1 MITGGVR
8 RHRLV
13 KMLLLALL
21 LGPFIGFQSASA
33 ASTLSLSVLSPSV
46 VITEDETTTFT
57 PVRGVATPDVTANV
71 TAGVFGASTI
81 TVDSVSGIT
90 VGMYVSG
97 LNIPAGAG
105 VREIN
110 GKIISLGTYD
120 SFFANPAYTTGAVTG
135 SAYFSS
141 ASSTAILPVTWTYS
155 LDPTFPSSGFTFH
168 PTTGTI
174 TPDGAQ
180 HYAPATDYQISAV
193 ATDAIGNPSS
203 PVSQTFTLTVNKGVV
218 SLVNDATFQ
227 AYTDALN
234 ANFLTAQTAVKSAQR
249 LINALPGSKSA
260 SAREAQVQQTA
271 TQDLIN
277 AQATA
282 LVKIADDDIQNTL
295 GQDPVSISSS
305 QPDIDAAQALV
316 SVLPNDPLTDG
327 VLASDEQ
334 LKLNSDLQ
342 FRLDA
347 DQDAINAAAS
357 EAVFTAYGD
366 RTEANIGPA
375 QDIVTALPST
385 GSSAAIKTQLQ
396 GYLDT
401 IQQPFDIAATA
412 AVVRTETDV
421 QSASSATSPAYFISA
436 NNHIVIAQALVD
448 ALPKGAKH
456 TSLNS
461 RISAVKALITAT
473 TEVLK
478 TETDTASAQT
488 ANTPAGFI
496 TAQSDLDKAQP
507 DVNHLPGSGLADP
520 LGLTKADLSQRL
532 NAQQTVIIAA
542 ANDFVVVAENLLISA
557 STNAQFKVV
566 QAKVLDPQL
575 LVKALPTLPINSDYP
590 YGPQDS
596 LKRRLDLVQTAINN
610 QASVEVA
617 TAVSSTLQ
625 ADVNT
630 ASDLVN
636 VLPDGL
642 LKSGLLSQLS
652 RIQTSSYG
660 AATLAVFTAVTSNL
674 QADYDSANALVI
686 LLPANS
692 STRQSLQTR
701 LVAVKKIIDATNA
714 VVLTEAE
721 TASQPINTWLSENL
735 LLAQTHYETA
745 TSLVT
750 QLPNSG
756 TTGTIRENLA
766 QRLTITKAVL
776 DAASKVAQTETDTV
790 NDLSQSGLV
799 TVRSDYSAATNLVN
813 SATVQANQNKVPLET
828 RLSAIND
835 IISATALVIRAETST
850 AQSDYNAAQ
859 INVSVLPTGIPAYSL
874 LARLALLQA
883 ETDTV
888 NDLSA
893 AGLTTL
899 VTDYNTA
906 KDLVDLHLV
915 PNSTTQLGLQAR
927 VVAVKKIIDATSAVL
942 LSESETTAT
951 TLPDQLLLS
960 QTHYNSATSLVA
972 QLPSTGTWASVRQ
985 GLTSR
990 LTVTKAVIDAA
1001 AKVALTESDTV
1012 NDLSQSGLVT
1022 VKSDFSAA
1030 TDLVN
1035 NSLISTNPNKAPLQ
1049 ARLVILSNI
1058 ISAATLA
1065 IHAETTTVD
1074 ATLPTD
1080 IATALRK
1087 KSAAVLGLSIAHDY
1101 VNNNSMGGVASI
1113 LQSRLAVD
1121 DNLVSAL
1128 IKVTI
1133 AESATVDAT
1142 LPGGVVDIQAY
1153 TDASTG
1159 VKSLPVGT
1167 PKNNLAGRLA
1177 TVFAVNNAT
1186 TKVLLSETRPDSI
1199 ASAVTAQNLVA
1210 ALSELPAESIGT
1222 SRANLQS
1229 RLDSV
1234 EAPFILEAMSAV
1246 GTAETATSQAVT
1258 QQNFIDAQSNVNRA
1272 QLLTELLP
1280 TSMPGLARAVL
1291 QARLTLLKIERGVI
1305 DAAAAPDFNLS
1316 NDLSGAVGGE
1326 IDPTPATVSSLPE
1339 GDVKN
1344 VLTTRL
1350 SDAQTN
1356 NAAVGKVVILESA
1369 EGGTPSLEVIQTA
1382 KIENID
1388 PLPNGVTKD
1397 YLEARL
1403 AVLQAQADAKV
1414 AAPPSGSRFDLNIL
1428 QSDINNAISSY
1439 ISALPAGASRDT
1451 LTLRLTGT
1459 GSPQSVVN
1467 SVAITAVE
1475 NIETGGGQPDS
1486 DTSDLVTSLQLTDV
1500 KKSLIAR
1507 LAVLQVEQDIAKST
1521 FGSSQSGS
1529 VAQAASI
1536 SNARSDFVTAQA
1548 AVNLSPETGTS
1559 GVTRAMLQI
1568 RLDFVDAVIIATAA
1582 VVTAESVRTQGNYD
1596 AALAIVNARLSS
1608 APKNALLA
1616 RLATVKAA
1624 IDAQLI
1630 AQTYMPPQVTPPGP
1644 SSDTAA
1650 AAAEKAAAEKAAAEK
1665 AAAEKAAAE
1674 KAAAEKAALEK
1685 DAADKAAADKAAADK
1700 AAAEKAAAEK
1710 AAAEKAAADKAA
1722 LEKDA
1727 ADKATLEKD
1736 AADKAAA
1743 DKAAADKAAAEKV
1756 AAAKK
1761 AAAKK
1766 AAAIKVA
1773 VKKAAAEKAAMELA
1787 AKKAAAKKAAAKK
1800 AAADKA
1806 KLPIPGVTA
1815 QPTASPT
1822 PSSTTKPKAT
1832 PSATVASQ
1840 TITCVKGK
1848 TVTKVSGTR
1857 PVCPS
1862 GFKKK

>member
-1 MITGGVR
+1 
-8 RHRLV
+8 
-13 KMLLLALL
+13 
-21 LGPFIGFQSASA
+21 
-33 ASTLSLSVLSPSV
+33 
-46 VITEDETTTFT
+46 
-57 PVRGVATPDVTANV
+57 
-71 TAGVFGASTI
+71 
-81 TVDSVSGIT
+81 
-90 VGMYVSG
+90 VSG
-97 LNIPAGAG
+97 LPI
-105 VREIN
+105 
-110 GKIISLGTYD
+110 
-120 SFFANPAYTTGAVTG
+120 
-135 SAYFSS
+135 
-141 ASSTAILPVTWTYS
+141 
-155 LDPTFPSSGFTFH
+155 GF
-168 PTTGTI
+168 
-174 TPDGAQ
+174 
-180 HYAPATDYQISAV
+180 
-193 ATDAIGNPSS
+193 
-203 PVSQTFTLTVNKGVV
+203 
-218 SLVNDATFQ
+218 
-227 AYTDALN
+227 
-234 ANFLTAQTAVKSAQR
+234 
-249 LINALPGSKSA
+249 
-260 SAREAQVQQTA
+260 
-271 TQDLIN
+271 
-277 AQATA
+277 
-282 LVKIADDDIQNTL
+282 
-295 GQDPVSISSS
+295 
-305 QPDIDAAQALV
+305 
-316 SVLPNDPLTDG
+316 
-327 VLASDEQ
+327 
-334 LKLNSDLQ
+334 
-342 FRLDA
+342 
-347 DQDAINAAAS
+347 
-357 EAVFTAYGD
+357 
-366 RTEANIGPA
+366 
-375 QDIVTALPST
+375 
-385 GSSAAIKTQLQ
+385 
-396 GYLDT
+396 
-401 IQQPFDIAATA
+401 
-412 AVVRTETDV
+412 
-421 QSASSATSPAYFISA
+421 
-436 NNHIVIAQALVD
+436 
-448 ALPKGAKH
+448 
-456 TSLNS
+456 
-461 RISAVKALITAT
+461 
-473 TEVLK
+473 
-478 TETDTASAQT
+478 
-488 ANTPAGFI
+488 
-496 TAQSDLDKAQP
+496 
-507 DVNHLPGSGLADP
+507 
-520 LGLTKADLSQRL
+520 
-532 NAQQTVIIAA
+532 
-542 ANDFVVVAENLLISA
+542 
-557 STNAQFKVV
+557 
-566 QAKVLDPQL
+566 
-575 LVKALPTLPINSDYP
+575 
-590 YGPQDS
+590 
-596 LKRRLDLVQTAINN
+596 
-610 QASVEVA
+610 
-617 TAVSSTLQ
+617 
-625 ADVNT
+625 
-630 ASDLVN
+630 
-636 VLPDGL
+636 
-642 LKSGLLSQLS
+642 
-652 RIQTSSYG
+652 
-660 AATLAVFTAVTSNL
+660 
-674 QADYDSANALVI
+674 
-686 LLPANS
+686 
-692 STRQSLQTR
+692 
-701 LVAVKKIIDATNA
+701 
-714 VVLTEAE
+714 
-721 TASQPINTWLSENL
+721 
-735 LLAQTHYETA
+735 
-745 TSLVT
+745 
-750 QLPNSG
+750 
-756 TTGTIRENLA
+756 
-766 QRLTITKAVL
+766 
-776 DAASKVAQTETDTV
+776 
-790 NDLSQSGLV
+790 
-799 TVRSDYSAATNLVN
+799 
-813 SATVQANQNKVPLET
+813 
-828 RLSAIND
+828 
-835 IISATALVIRAETST
+835 
-850 AQSDYNAAQ
+850 
-859 INVSVLPTGIPAYSL
+859 PAYSL

-1022 VKSDFSAA
+1022 VKSDFSVA

-1035 NSLISTNPNKAPLQ
+1035 NSLISTNPNVVPLQ
-1049 ARLVILSNI
+1049 ARLVILNNI
-1058 ISAATLA
+1058 ISAATLI
-1065 IHAETTTVD
+1065 IHAETMTVD
-1074 ATLPTD
+1074 ASLPTD

-1087 KSAAVLGLSIAHDY
+1087 MNDAFLGMNSAHDY

-1159 VKSLPVGT
+1159 VASLPVGT

-1186 TKVLLSETRPDSI
+1186 TKVLLSETRPDSIDSI

-1258 QQNFIDAQSNVNRA
+1258 QQNFIDAQSIVNRA
-1272 QLLTELLP
+1272 QLLTDLLP
-1280 TSMPGLARAVL
+1280 ISMPGLARAVL

-1475 NIETGGGQPDS
+1475 NVETGGGELDS
-1486 DTSDLVTSLQLTDV
+1486 ETSDLITSLQPTDA
-1500 KKSLIAR
+1500 KKSLTAR

-1674 KAAAEKAALEK
+1674 KAAAEKAAAEKAAADKAALEK
-1685 DAADKAAADKAAADK
+1685 DAADKAAADKAAAD
-1700 AAAEKAAAEK
+1700 KAAAEK

-1822 PSSTTKPKAT
+1822 PSSTAKPKAT

>member
-8 RHRLV
+8 RPRLV

-71 TAGVFGASTI
+71 TAGAGASTI

-327 VLASDEQ
+327 ALASDEQ

-385 GSSAAIKTQLQ
+385 GSSAAIKAQLQ

-401 IQQPFDIAATA
+401 IQQPFDDAATA

-421 QSASSATSPAYFISA
+421 QSASSAKSRADFISA

-478 TETDTASAQT
+478 TETDTVSAHT

-575 LVKALPTLPINSDYP
+575 LVKALPALPINSDYP
-590 YGPQDS
+590 TGPQDS
-596 LKRRLDLVQTAINN
+596 LKSRLDLVQTAINN
-610 QASVEVA
+610 QARAEVA

-1159 VKSLPVGT
+1159 VVSLPDGT

-1177 TVFAVNNAT
+1177 TVFSVNNAT
-1186 TKVLLSETRPDSI
+1186 TKVLLSETPPDSI

-1258 QQNFIDAQSNVNRA
+1258 QQNFIDAQSIVNRA
-1272 QLLTELLP
+1272 QLLTYLLP
-1280 TSMPGLARAVL
+1280 ISMPGLARAVL

-1326 IDPTPATVSSLPE
+1326 IDPTPAT
-1339 GDVKN
+1339 VKN

-1650 AAAEKAAAEKAAAEK
+1650 AAEKAAADKAAAEKAAAEK

-1674 KAAAEKAALEK
+1674 KAAAEKAA
-1685 DAADKAAADKAAADK
+1685 ADKAAAEKAAAEK

-1787 AKKAAAKKAAAKK
+1787 AKKAVAKKAAAKK

-1806 KLPIPGVTA
+1806 KLPTPGVTA

-1822 PSSTTKPKAT
+1822 PSSTAKPKAT

>member
-1 MITGGVR
+1 MITGGVHR
-8 RHRLV
+8 PRLV

-33 ASTLSLSVLSPSV
+33 STLSVSVLYPSV

-57 PVRGVATPDVTANV
+57 PVQGVAPTPDVTANV
-71 TAGVFGASTI
+71 TVGVSGASTI

-97 LNIPAGAG
+97 LNIPAGTA
-105 VREIN
+105 VYAIN
-110 GKIISLGTYD
+110 GKIISLVSYTSG
-120 SFFANPAYTTGAVTG
+120 APAPNAGPVTG
-135 SAYFSS
+135 SAYFSL
-141 ASSTAILPVTWTYS
+141 TDFLPITWTYS
-155 LDPTFPSSGFTFH
+155 LDPTFPSRGFAFD
-168 PTTGTI
+168 PTTGAI
-174 TPDGAQ
+174 TPDGTQ
-180 HYAPATDYQISAV
+180 IHVGATPYQISAV
-193 ATDAIGNPSS
+193 ATDAMGNSSS

-412 AVVRTETDV
+412 AVARTELDV

-478 TETDTASAQT
+478 TETDTVSAQT

-520 LGLTKADLSQRL
+520 SGSTKADLSQRL
-532 NAQQTVIIAA
+532 NAQQALIITAA
-542 ANDFVVVAENLLISA
+542 KNFVVDAENLLISA

-575 LVKALPTLPINSDYP
+575 LVKALPALPINSDYP
-590 YGPQDS
+590 TGPQDS
-596 LKRRLDLVQTAINN
+596 LKSRLDLVQTAINN
-610 QASVEVA
+610 QARAEVA

-692 STRQSLQTR
+692 PTRQSLQTR

-893 AGLTTL
+893 TGLTTL

-1087 KSAAVLGLSIAHDY
+1087 MNDAFLGMNSAHDY

-1159 VKSLPVGT
+1159 VASLPAGT

-1234 EAPFILEAMSAV
+1234 EAPFILEATSAV

-1272 QLLTELLP
+1272 QLLTDLLP
-1280 TSMPGLARAVL
+1280 ISMPGLARAVL

-1326 IDPTPATVSSLPE
+1326 IDREIDPTTPATVSSLPE
-1339 GDVKN
+1339 GEVKN

-1475 NIETGGGQPDS
+1475 NIETGGGQLDS
-1486 DTSDLVTSLQLTDV
+1486 ETSDLITSLQPTDA
-1500 KKSLIAR
+1500 KKSLTAR

-1616 RLATVKAA
+1616 RLATVKAS

-1665 AAAEKAAAE
+1665 AAAEKAAAD
-1674 KAAAEKAALEK
+1674 KAAADKAAADK
-1685 DAADKAAADKAAADK
+1685 AASDKAAADKAAADKAAADK
-1700 AAAEKAAAEK
+1700 AAADKAAADKAASEK

-1722 LEKDA
+1722 LEKD
-1727 ADKATLEKD
+1727 
-1736 AADKAAA
+1736 AA

-1806 KLPIPGVTA
+1806 KLPTPGVTA

-1822 PSSTTKPKAT
+1822 PSSTAKPKAT
-1832 PSATVASQ
+1832 PSASVASQ